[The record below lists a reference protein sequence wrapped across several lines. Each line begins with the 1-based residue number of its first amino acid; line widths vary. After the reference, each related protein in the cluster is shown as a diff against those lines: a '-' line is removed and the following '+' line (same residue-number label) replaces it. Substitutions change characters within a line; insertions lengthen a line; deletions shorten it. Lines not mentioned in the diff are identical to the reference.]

1 MFRLNF
7 FLVSSLVLASA
18 VSARIID
25 ADSVNDVVN
34 EIVNDIDTVTLG
46 VIEGEPQEDVVV
58 QVQDAPAEADPTEVD
73 PAADRLL
80 LG

>member
-25 ADSVNDVVN
+25 ADVDDVSDVNNVDNDVDKRSN
-34 EIVNDIDTVTLG
+34 G
-46 VIEGEPQEDVVV
+46 VF
-58 QVQDAPAEADPTEVD
+58 DATALV
-73 PAADRLL
+73 
-80 LG
+80 

>member
-34 EIVNDIDTVTLG
+34 EIVNDIDNVDKRSNG
-46 VIEGEPQEDVVV
+46 VF
-58 QVQDAPAEADPTEVD
+58 DATALV
-73 PAADRLL
+73 
-80 LG
+80 

>member
-34 EIVNDIDTVTLG
+34 EIVNDIDNVDKRSNG
-46 VIEGEPQEDVVV
+46 VFDATALVWPQNKS
-58 QVQDAPAEADPTEVD
+58 
-73 PAADRLL
+73 
-80 LG
+80 